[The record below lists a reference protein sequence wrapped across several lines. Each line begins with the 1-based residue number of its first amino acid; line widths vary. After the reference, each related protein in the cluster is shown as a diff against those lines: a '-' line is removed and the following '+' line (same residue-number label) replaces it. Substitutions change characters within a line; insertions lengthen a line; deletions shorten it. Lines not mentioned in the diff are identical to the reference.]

1 MNWRKAL
8 ETFSQSCMSV
18 HKHSINHIGKLITK
32 GYHFSEEKHKM
43 YAGTI
48 FKNTEKWPKVKE
60 YMFNL
65 SVSNSLTDRAQLPI
79 D

>member
-48 FKNTEKWPKVKE
+48 FKKHREMAKGKRMYV
-60 YMFNL
+60 
-65 SVSNSLTDRAQLPI
+65 
-79 D
+79 